1 MALAA
6 ATEHAPAIL
15 APGEPIFKSESLGSV
30 KPDARLEVATS
41 AGGFASGAEE
51 PDAPQAAAQSGA
63 DSGADV
69 ALGPRS
75 EPYRFEHRESIRAHP
90 PKATEESAPETFSLF
105 SGLGPTAQVA
115 SAGLPPTQS
124 TDALA
129 HHRPASTSLFGS
141 EAVANL
147 EDRYRSPSTTDIARP
162 PLFGGLGARSG
173 SALFG
178 AGDDGVAG
186 RAGLG
191 TAGSTAAPTEA
202 ASRLSDDPPPQE
214 LRGAHDDAASVWSV
228 HSGALD
234 PGMQAAKRADF
245 GDLER
250 HIAEL
255 TEERFALQRAL
266 AASAERQAEVAS
278 EQEGVVAACNA
289 QAARVEALQAELE
302 ALHVQLAEAMDR
314 EESVARH
321 RDALAHAAAAAD
333 ERAQV
338 MLALLAGWGDDVRS
352 MCQEDYMVSC
362 VSDLPLSLCRTWP
375 GRWWRWRKGCSS
387 SRPPRSGDS
396 TRTMGRRPAKRRRPS
411 WPASR

>member
-1 MALAA
+1 MWSSSSCPVPQLEEFRKQKAEQGKASVVALAA
-6 ATEHAPAIL
+6 AAEHAPAIL

-30 KPDARLEVATS
+30 KPDARLELTTS

-51 PDAPQAAAQSGA
+51 PGAPHVAAQNGA
-63 DSGADV
+63 DSGAEV
-69 ALGPRS
+69 APAPRS
-75 EPYRFEHRESIRAHP
+75 EPYRFEHRESIRALP
-90 PKATEESAPETFSLF
+90 PKVTEVSAPEAFSLL
-105 SGLGPTAQVA
+105 SGLGPAAQVA
-115 SAGLPPTQS
+115 PAGLPPTQS
-124 TDALA
+124 KDALA
-129 HHRPASTSLFGS
+129 YRPASNSLFGS

-147 EDRYRSPSTTDIARP
+147 EGRYRPPSSNDAARP
-162 PLFGGLGARSG
+162 PLFGGLGANSG

-178 AGDDGVAG
+178 AGDDAFAG
-186 RAGLG
+186 RPSLG
-191 TAGSTAAPTEA
+191 PAGSTAAPSEA
-202 ASRLSDDPPPQE
+202 ASRLSDDPPPHE

-338 MLALLAGWGDDVRS
+338 TPALWAGGVL
-352 MCQEDYMVSC
+352 MVGH
-362 VSDLPLSLCRTWP
+362 V
-375 GRWWRWRKGCSS
+375 G
-387 SRPPRSGDS
+387 
-396 TRTMGRRPAKRRRPS
+396 
-411 WPASR
+411 